1 MKMNDLPIGE
11 RVGKMKHILIGI
23 LLVLCMAGLIACA
36 EPPDDRQPN
45 TLETDEKAEILE
57 APESTGG
64 KTATSAPDGDEFSAQ
79 RVNVALYFPNKDKTK
94 LVTKVKK
101 VLLEE
106 NETIQEVAVKEL
118 LKGPED
124 DNLVG
129 IFPEDVHLKR
139 FSQAEN
145 IATVNF
151 NKAFLKLEDY
161 DEFLAVVCI
170 VNTLTEF
177 DDIKYVSIFVD
188 DKELGSKGKPYGPL
202 TKATGDIQTLW
213 ANRQKE
219 QEKEEAI
226 SKDKDSNQLTKK
238 DVILYFQDPMAQ
250 YLLPEVR
257 NIQIVGTKYVAAI
270 VNELVKGPKDPS
282 MYASLPKDLEL
293 KNDPVVGEDKEG
305 KKFITLNFSKEL
317 KEYVQ
322 GGATSEILSLGAI
335 VHSITDFIPDID
347 YIKVLIEGER
357 IDKITGHISAPEG
370 KLFKEDFMH
379 ILGKRILIYFT
390 DKETTGLIP
399 VYRAVPKSNM
409 RYARMI
415 MEELIRGPYN
425 REYPDAR
432 PVISQGISSNDI
444 LGIAVEKD
452 LVKLNLSKNFYE
464 KCQGLGSAGET
475 MLVFSIV
482 NSLTE
487 LNNVKRVQFFIEGKT
502 VETLSGHI
510 DLSAPLIR
518 NPGIINQNSK
528 K

>member
-1 MKMNDLPIGE
+1 MKQ
-11 RVGKMKHILIGI
+11 ILIGI
-23 LLVLCMAGLIACA
+23 LLILYIAGLVACTEA
-36 EPPDDRQPN
+36 PEGGRPDV
-45 TLETDEKAEILE
+45 LEMDEKAEILKT
-57 APESTGG
+57 PESTEGTNAD
-64 KTATSAPDGDEFSAQ
+64 KAPDGDEFSAQ

-101 VLLEE
+101 VLLGK
-106 NETIQEVAVKEL
+106 NETTQEVAVKEL

-124 DNLVG
+124 DNLSE
-129 IFPEDVHLKR
+129 IFPEDLRLKR

-151 NKAFLKLEDY
+151 NKAFLKLEGY
-161 DEFLAVVCI
+161 DEFLAVACI

-177 DDIKYVSIFVD
+177 EDIKYVSIFVD

-202 TKATGDIQTLW
+202 TKTTGDIQALW

-226 SKDKDSNQLTKK
+226 AKDKDSNQLTKK
-238 DVILYFQDPMAQ
+238 DVVLYFQDPMAQ

-270 VNELVKGPKDPS
+270 VNELVKGPKDAR

-293 KNDPVVGEDKEG
+293 KNDPVLAEDEEG
-305 KKFITLNFSKEL
+305 KTFITLNFSEEL

-322 GGATSEILSLGAI
+322 DGSTSEILSLGAI
-335 VHSITDFIPDID
+335 VHSITDFMPDID

-357 IDKITGHISAPEG
+357 IDRITDHISAPGG

-390 DKETTGLIP
+390 DKEATGLIP
-399 VYRAVPKSNM
+399 VYRAVPKSDM

-432 PVISQGISSNDI
+432 PVISQGISSKDI
-444 LGIAVEKD
+444 SGIAVEKD
-452 LVKLNLSKNFYE
+452 LVKLNLSRNFYE
-464 KCQGLGSAGET
+464 KSRGLGLAGES

-487 LNNVKRVQFFIEGKT
+487 LSNVKRVQFFIEGKT
-502 VETLSGHI
+502 VETFSGHI
-510 DLSAPLIR
+510 DISAPLIR